1 MAIPVDELQKNN
13 PSSIIE
19 LFIVQLDNSLHG
31 ATTSYRFHAG
41 VNELNDNI
49 IWQGNQY
56 TKFPIKADGFEF
68 TGTGQLPRPTLT
80 VSNVLNTIT
89 ALMSSVNQVTAG
101 NDLNGAKFTRI
112 RTHAKFLDNANFT
125 SGSNPYG
132 TPSNTEHPREIYF
145 IDRKISENRE
155 AVVFELVSKQVLDNL
170 RIPRRQVTR
179 KLFPAV
185 GQFMS

>member
-1 MAIPVDELQKNN
+1 MAIPVDELQKIN

-19 LFIVQLDNSLHG
+19 LFSIQLDSALHG

-41 VNELNDNI
+41 VDDSNTNI
-49 IWQGNQY
+49 IWQGNEY
-56 TKFPIKADGFEF
+56 SKFPIKAEGFEY
-68 TGTGQLPRPTLT
+68 TGSGQLPRPTLT

-89 ALMSSVNQVTAG
+89 ALMAQVNLVTTG

-125 SGSNPYG
+125 SGTNPYG
-132 TPSNTEHPREIYF
+132 TPSNTEHPQEIYF

-185 GQFMS
+185 GMFMS